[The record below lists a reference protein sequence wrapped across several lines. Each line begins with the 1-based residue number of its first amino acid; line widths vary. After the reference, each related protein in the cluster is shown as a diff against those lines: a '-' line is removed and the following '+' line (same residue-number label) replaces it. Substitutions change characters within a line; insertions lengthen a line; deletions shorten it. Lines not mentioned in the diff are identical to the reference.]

1 MTTLQKIVTAAKA
14 LKKKYPNKYSKWTD
28 YVKAASKT
36 VKPTTKK
43 VGAAPKKKKA
53 AAPKK
58 KAAPRSTHKDT
69 KSHNVNIKVVSG
81 LGQYFDTSVIKDI
94 DALKKQYFKL
104 AKKYHP
110 DAGGT
115 TAQFQ
120 QLQSEYEKLLNALL
134 KGSNFTQEQKD
145 NEIEL
150 DKAMRA
156 VIDALVGL
164 EGINVELIGK
174 WLWISG
180 NTYPVRTQLKSA
192 GLIFFKKD
200 GVPYWVYKGVESKSR
215 GGTTMDE
222 IKQKYGAKK
231 IDVTPQ
237 KKLSGIGSISPAQK
251 VRLKTQLKRVIRA
264 LNKRPI

>member
-1 MTTLQKIVTAAKA
+1 MTTLQKIVKAAKA
-14 LKKKYPNKYSKWTD
+14 LKKQYPNRYPKWTD

-36 VKPTTKK
+36 VPTAKK
-43 VGAAPKKKKA
+43 VGAVSKKAAPKKKPSA
-53 AAPKK
+53 TAKK
-58 KAAPRSTHKDT
+58 SVHKDT

-134 KGSNFTQEQKD
+134 RGSNFTQEQKD

-164 EGINVELIGK
+164 EGITIELIGK

-180 NTYPVRTQLKSA
+180 NTYPVRNVLKSA

-200 GVPYWVYKGVESKSR
+200 GVAYWVYKGVESKSR

-222 IKQKYGAKK
+222 IKQRYGAKK

-237 KKLSGIGSISPAQK
+237 KKLSGMGSISPAQK

-264 LNKRPI
+264 LNKRPV